1 MTMDPLSD
9 VLRLLKPASFGFRG
23 LNAGGSWQLQFPASA
38 GIKAYAIESGT
49 CWMLLDAGGDPVRLG
64 PGDVM
69 LLPGRSAFKLYTSTT
84 TEPIDAFQFFPS
96 FPVGTTGTINGGGDC
111 FGIGG
116 FFDFE
121 GRHVELL
128 LDVLPAAVYIRS
140 EASRATLGVLI
151 GRLMQELRE
160 PQLGSSLIAGHLA
173 QTLLV
178 EALRLH
184 LADQS
189 AQARGWLAALGD
201 LRIRAALSAMHADPA
216 KPWRLT
222 DLAKTAGMSRSSFAA
237 RFRETLGETPL
248 EYLTRWRM
256 MLAADRLAQG
266 QATLAVVAPMVG
278 YESESALGAAFKR
291 VLGQSPRQFVKA
303 ITAEA

>member
-1 MTMDPLSD
+1 
-9 VLRLLKPASFGFRG
+9 
-23 LNAGGSWQLQFPASA
+23 
-38 GIKAYAIESGT
+38 
-49 CWMLLDAGGDPVRLG
+49 
-64 PGDVM
+64 
-69 LLPGRSAFKLYTSTT
+69 
-84 TEPIDAFQFFPS
+84 
-96 FPVGTTGTINGGGDC
+96 
-111 FGIGG
+111 
-116 FFDFE
+116 
-121 GRHVELL
+121 
-128 LDVLPAAVYIRS
+128 
-140 EASRATLGVLI
+140 
-151 GRLMQELRE
+151 
-160 PQLGSSLIAGHLA
+160 
-173 QTLLV
+173 
-178 EALRLH
+178 
-184 LADQS
+184 
-189 AQARGWLAALGD
+189 
-201 LRIRAALSAMHADPA
+201 MHADPA